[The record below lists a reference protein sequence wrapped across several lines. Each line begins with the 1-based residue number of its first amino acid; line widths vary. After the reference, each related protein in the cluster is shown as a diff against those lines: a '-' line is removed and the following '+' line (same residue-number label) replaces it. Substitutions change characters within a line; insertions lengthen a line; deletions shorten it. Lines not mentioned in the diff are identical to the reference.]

1 MALFSGWGSLTS
13 RLQPLQ
19 RDGLIFKLAEMFIF
33 TTILKGEMKY
43 LHSYSS
49 QHVSD
54 RIWASLPTIA
64 AENSFTTSRSTS
76 NSIETGNPCI
86 LVKKIRSF

>member
-49 QHVSD
+49 QHVF
-54 RIWASLPTIA
+54 RPNLGK
-64 AENSFTTSRSTS
+64 FTYHSCGKLLNDFTV
-76 NSIETGNPCI
+76 N
-86 LVKKIRSF
+86 F